1 LASFGRL
8 TPQKNYVALVQ
19 AIKSLNDEGIAVEL
33 TIAGDGRQRVELEKL
48 IDALDLKAHVHLRG
62 HIADMKLLTEIL
74 QQSHA
79 YVQPSLYEGLC
90 LACLEAMAAGKV
102 VVAADVGG
110 MQDYGRDGENMI
122 KIKGFDQAA
131 IDAALRR
138 TINGYDELSRILPPA
153 AAMTAQNRFQTHVV
167 EQKWREAANAL
178 AALADRNA
186 KL

>member
-1 LASFGRL
+1 
-8 TPQKNYVALVQ
+8 
-19 AIKSLNDEGIAVEL
+19 
-33 TIAGDGRQRVELEKL
+33 
-48 IDALDLKAHVHLRG
+48 LRG